1 MRNYIYSIIALV
13 ALMTSCTGGGPKKS
27 ELISENDSLKS
38 VLAARDAALDEMIVT
53 INAVEEGFKLINEAQ
68 GRVKLDGGLE
78 QSKVESLKNDIKF
91 INETLEKN
99 RKQIA
104 ELEKKLSN
112 SDSHSKQ
119 LKTMVEKLKKELA
132 QKNEQI
138 VQLQKELSDKN
149 IQINELDKAVQELN
163 INVNELSAAKE
174 KNEKTISE
182 QDTKLN
188 SVWYAIGT
196 KRELKEMKILDGS
209 KVLQDENANMSYF
222 TKADKRKLTTIETN
236 ESSAKMLTTHP
247 KESYSLVRDSNK
259 KYVLTIINPEKF
271 WSISKYLVIQVK

>member
-13 ALMTSCTGGGPKKS
+13 ALMTSCTGGPNKT

-38 VLAARDAALDEMIVT
+38 VLAARDAALDEMILT
-53 INAVEEGFKLINEAQ
+53 INAVEEGFKFINDAQ
-68 GRVKLDGGLE
+68 GRIKLDAGLE
-78 QSKVESLKNDIKF
+78 QSKVETLKNEIKF
-91 INETLEKN
+91 ISETLEKN
-99 RKQIA
+99 RKRIV
-104 ELEKKLSN
+104 ELEEKLNN
-112 SDSHSKQ
+112 SDSQSKQ
-119 LKTMVEKLKKELA
+119 LKTIIEKLKKELS

-138 VQLQKELSDKN
+138 VQLRKELSEKN

-182 QDTKLN
+182 QDAKLN

-209 KVLQDENANMSYF
+209 KVLQDKNANMSYF
-222 TKADKRKLTTIETN
+222 AKADKRKLTTIETH
-236 ESSAKMLTTHP
+236 ESNAKILTIHP

-259 KYVLTIINPEKF
+259 KYVLTIINPDKF
-271 WSISKYLVIQVK
+271 WSISKYLVIQVR